1 MGKRKNLLAVVGTVI
16 LLLSLAVPMMQCAPA
31 AEEEVTP
38 PAEEEVTPP
47 SGEEVTPPSEEEGE
61 IKYGGRLIIGSDTPM
76 DTLTMDMKL
85 MWTNWGC
92 LYLMLVYDNYA
103 LYGLNPDTYSHI
115 PSLVQSYEVSEDG
128 KTWTLHLV
136 ENATWHDGVP
146 FTAEDVAFT
155 FEYLHNK
162 TPGWG
167 GHDKDW
173 EEVEIIDDYT
183 VKAVN
188 AIGLSTDFSPGWW
201 RWDPVIPKH
210 IFEPY
215 KDDILSFPNEGSI
228 GTGAFKLKEF
238 KTDQYMWLV
247 ANEDYWGERPY
258 VDEVVFRYYGTAD
271 AALMALQSGEV
282 DVFGGNLVSPL
293 AIDVVEADPDI
304 HVEMTEGLGESY
316 LAFNLHPDGPLQD
329 KDVRHAI
336 AYGIDRDRIIDMAYS
351 GLAKRCDAWCYPE
364 SQMHNPD
371 LPQYEYSP
379 DKANEILDGAGY
391 LDTDG
396 DGIRNDPATGENLV
410 FGLSTSASATAY
422 VKTCTLI
429 SEMLPA
435 IGIQAD
441 FTAMDPD
448 SFLDFLYNPMSDR
461 LEMFVYGEDPSPD
474 PWSDWV
480 WQEDVGWDA
489 GGEWWNPTY
498 WSNPRFNQLW
508 VENSCAKSIEEKK
521 AILYEMQEIMAED
534 LARIFLARSEVISV
548 WRTDKFEGWVN
559 TVGGPVSWLNSY
571 SIMNIHLK

>member
-1 MGKRKNLLAVVGTVI
+1 MKKRRNLLALVGTVI
-16 LLLSLAVPMMQCAPA
+16 LLLGLLAPMMQCAPA
-31 AEEEVTP
+31 AEEEMTP
-38 PAEEEVTPP
+38 PPEEEVTPP
-47 SGEEVTPPSEEEGE
+47 SEEEVTPPTEEGE
-61 IKYGGRLIIGSDTPM
+61 IKYGGRLNVGFTTPQ

-103 LYGLNPDTYSHI
+103 LYGINPDTYSHI

-155 FEYLHNK
+155 FEYLHD

-167 GHDKDW
+167 GHNKDW

-188 AIGLSTDFSPGWW
+188 AVGLSTAYAPGWW

-215 KDDILSFPNEGSI
+215 KDDILSFRNEESI

-238 KTDQYMWLV
+238 KTGEYMWLV
-247 ANEDYWGERPY
+247 ANEDYWGQRPY
-258 VDEVVFRYYGTAD
+258 VDEVVFRNYGTEETL
-271 AALMALQSGEV
+271 LMALQSGEI
-282 DVFGGNLVSPL
+282 DVFGGGGISPFSL
-293 AIDVVEADPDI
+293 EDVQANPDI
-304 HVEMTEGLGESY
+304 NVEMMPGLGEAY

-329 KDVRHAI
+329 KAVRHAI
-336 AYGIDRDRIIDMAYS
+336 AYGIDRDRIIEMAYVGYAERIDS
-351 GLAKRCDAWCYPE
+351 WCYPE
-364 SQMHNPD
+364 SPMHKPD
-371 LPQYEYSP
+371 LPQYEYNP

-396 DGIRNDPATGENLV
+396 DGIRNDPTTGKNLV
-410 FGLSTSASATAY
+410 FNLATSSSSTDY

-429 SEMLPA
+429 NEMLPA
-435 IGIQAD
+435 IGIKTE
-441 FTAMDPD
+441 FSAMDPD
-448 SFLDFLYNPMSDR
+448 TYLDYLYNPVSDK
-461 LEMFVYGEDPSPD
+461 LEIFVYVEDPSPD

-498 WSNPRFNQLW
+498 WSNPRFNELW
-508 VENSCAKSIEEKK
+508 VANSCAKTLEEKK
-521 AILYEMQEIMAED
+521 AILYEMQELMAEE
-534 LARIFLARSEVISV
+534 LPRIFLARGEIITVY
-548 WRTDKFEGWVN
+548 RTDKFEGWVN
-559 TVGGPVSWLNSY
+559 EIGGPVSWLNDW
-571 SIMNIHLK
+571 SILRAHLK